1 MPLQGTSGNHLRDL
15 RAQGQSIWL
24 DYIRRALIASGGL
37 KRLIDEDEV
46 AGVTSNPSIFEKA
59 IDDSSDYDEALSSLL
74 RRDAHFTPQDIYDKL
89 AIEDVRTA
97 ADVLRPTYE
106 ESGGTDGFVSIEP
119 PPQLTRDTAGT
130 LAEARRLWNEVNRP
144 NLMIKVVATR
154 EGVSAVQQL
163 IGEGMNVN
171 ITLMFSQRHYEAVA
185 QAYLAGLK
193 HAREPGR
200 IASVASF
207 FVSRIDTAVD
217 RALEANG
224 SPEAL
229 SLRGKI
235 AIANAKIAYRRFREI
250 FDGDT
255 FRHLR
260 NRGAHPQ
267 RVLWASTGTKNPE
280 YRDVV
285 YIEELIGPETV
296 NTMPPDTLDAFRQ
309 HGNVRGATV
318 LEGVSEAEKQL
329 RSLATFGIDLDQI
342 AEKLQ
347 LDGVSAFASA
357 YDRVIAALDKKR
369 KRIAVAAPN

>member
-1 MPLQGTSGNHLRDL
+1 MPVQGTSGNHLRDL

-24 DYIRRALIASGGL
+24 DYIRRALIAGGGL
-37 KRLIDEDEV
+37 KRLIDDYGV

-59 IDDSSDYDEALSSLL
+59 IDDSTDYDEALNSLL
-74 RRDAHFTPQDIYDKL
+74 RCDAQFAPQDAYDKL
-89 AIEDVRTA
+89 AIEDVRMA

-106 ESGGTDGFVSIEP
+106 ASGGSDGFVSIEP
-119 PPQLTRDTAGT
+119 PPQLTRDTART
-130 LAEARRLWNEVNRP
+130 VAEAWRLWKEVNRP
-144 NLMIKVVATR
+144 NLMIKVVATK

-163 IGEGMNVN
+163 ISEGINVI

-185 QAYLAGLK
+185 QAYLRGLE
-193 HAREPGR
+193 HARDPAR

-250 FDGDT
+250 FDGDA

-260 NRGAHPQ
+260 NRGARVQ

-280 YRDVV
+280 YRDVL

-329 RSLATFGIDLDQI
+329 RSLATFGIDLDEI

-347 LDGVSAFASA
+347 RDGVAAFANA
-357 YDRVIAALDKKR
+357 YDRVTAALDKKS
-369 KRIAVAAPN
+369 KAIAIAVPK